1 MFQGDY
7 FALELV
13 EGLLYVH
20 ISMDG
25 DAVKFRASRA
35 SHLLS
40 DGQWHKVTVTLPP
53 PDKTFWTF
61 SLLSTK
67 IFCSDL
73 NWGQFSRIYLVCL
86 GAGLSRKCKN
96 VFK

>member
-25 DAVKFRASRA
+25 DAVKFRASRS

-40 DGQWHKVTVTLPP
+40 DGQWHKVTSIKPYGHSAFYLER
-53 PDKTFWTF
+53 F
-61 SLLSTK
+61 SAL
-67 IFCSDL
+67 I
-73 NWGQFSRIYLVCL
+73 
-86 GAGLSRKCKN
+86 
-96 VFK
+96 

>member
-20 ISMDG
+20 ISMGG
-25 DAVKFRASRA
+25 DAVKFRASR
-35 SHLLS
+35 SSRILS
-40 DGQWHKVTVTLPP
+40 DGQWHKVTFILDSLP
-53 PDKTFWTF
+53 FI
-61 SLLSTK
+61 LSGK
-67 IFCSDL
+67 IFSSDL

-86 GAGLSRKCKN
+86 RAARPENIKMCSSNFG
-96 VFK
+96 FP